1 MPKVTK
7 PQLRFIVRKDKLAL
21 RCTYNKEIAEIKLD
35 LPSDNFDKKKQMYIK
50 DRKLNLQLDS
60 ILSKCEQKIEDG
72 VADVKQI
79 LIIDDKPDL
88 PDVYSFTY
96 NVEKYFEENDLQDS
110 TKEIWKSCLNHLIFC
125 FGDEMPNFDD
135 MSFVQYFNEI
145 GLSDSTVAM
154 YLSKCRALGLKINK
168 KYFKKYKVAKRDF
181 YLTEEQMTNVLHAFG
196 NGERHPSL
204 VVFCLMLRTG
214 LAPIDLFKMKR
225 DDVTIFENGYRK
237 YIQFVGKRAKTNVP
251 FKIVLQKYRDGLF
264 DYVLNWNSHNGVYL
278 LPFFEG
284 IDNTKKNNRLSG
296 WLEYNIKPLRELLKD
311 IDSSIE
317 TDKVTF
323 YCARH
328 SLIQKLLNK
337 NIPPAQLSLF
347 FGRSINTIS
356 QYFHGLQT
364 EQLLDI
370 TKYV

>member
-21 RCTYNKEIAEIKLD
+21 RCTFNKESAEVLTD
-35 LPSDNFDKKKQMYIK
+35 LSSENFDKKRQMYIK
-50 DRKLNLQLDS
+50 DRRKNIELDD
-60 ILSKCEQKIEDG
+60 ILTRCENKINNG
-72 VADVKQI
+72 CVNVKE
-79 LIIDDKPDL
+79 IINFDIQSDKPDK
-88 PDVYSFTY
+88 YSFTF
-96 NVEKYFEENDLQDS
+96 NVEKYFAENDLQDG
-110 TKEIWKSCLNHLIFC
+110 TKEIWKSCLKHLIAC
-125 FGDEMPNFDD
+125 FGDEIGNFDD
-135 MSFVQYFNEI
+135 MLFVKYFHQI
-145 GLSDSTVAM
+145 GLSDSTICM
-154 YLSKCRALGLKINK
+154 YLSRCRALGLNINK

-225 DDVTIFENGYRK
+225 DDVTIFEHGYRK

-264 DYVLNWNSHNGVYL
+264 DYVLNWNGQNGIYL

-284 IDNTKKNNRLSG
+284 IDDTKKNNRLSG

-328 SLIQKLLNK
+328 SCVMSLLTK
-337 NIPPAQLSLF
+337 KIPPAQLSTFL
-347 FGRSINTIS
+347 GRSINTLH
-356 QYFHGLQT
+356 QYFHELQT
-364 EQLLDI
+364 SQMLDMANAL
-370 TKYV
+370 